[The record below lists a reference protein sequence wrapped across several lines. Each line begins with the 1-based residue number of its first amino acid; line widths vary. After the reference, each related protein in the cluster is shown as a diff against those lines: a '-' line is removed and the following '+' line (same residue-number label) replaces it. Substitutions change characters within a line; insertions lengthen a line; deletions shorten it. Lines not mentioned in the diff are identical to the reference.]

1 MKANTRTTLKVAI
14 LAAAISTAGFAVAG
28 TPQTSTGSPS
38 ALLLPLLNAKT
49 ALKDFFASAKT
60 PTADSQDKAEGVN
73 PDMIYMPGKGNGVCN
88 ENQGKRDSCMADV
101 VVTFADGVKRT
112 GFGVFVGHNLIA
124 TNYELTTSHG
134 DHAAK
139 PGDGHSY
146 TIALSD
152 GTTRMAVAWAIVPG
166 SVTVLRMQ

>member
-1 MKANTRTTLKVAI
+1 MKANTRSTLKAAI
-14 LAAAISTAGFAVAG
+14 LVAAISAAGFAVAG
-28 TPQTSTGSPS
+28 TPQTASGSPS
-38 ALLLPLLNAKT
+38 ALLQPLLNAKT

-60 PTADSQDKAEGVN
+60 PATNSPDKAEGVN
-73 PDMIYMPGKGNGVCN
+73 LDMIFMPGKGNGVCN
-88 ENQGKRDSCMADV
+88 DDQGKRDSCMADV

-124 TNYELTTSHG
+124 TNYALTTGHD

-139 PGDGHSY
+139 PGDGHSF

-152 GTTRMAVAWAIVPG
+152 GTTRKAVPWAIVPG
-166 SVTVLRMQ
+166 TVTVLRMH